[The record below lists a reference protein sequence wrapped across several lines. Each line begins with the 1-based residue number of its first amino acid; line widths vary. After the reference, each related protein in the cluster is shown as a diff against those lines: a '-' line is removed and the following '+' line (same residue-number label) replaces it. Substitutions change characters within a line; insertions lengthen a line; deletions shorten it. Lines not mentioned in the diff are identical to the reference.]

1 MFKVHKSDLRSELRS
16 AVSALAI
23 AAGAFAAAGSAN
35 ADPVLLNSSS
45 GTYSLFSSTDT
56 AIELVSGTTAYYVKN
71 NVTWAPP
78 ANTLKLG
85 AGDPAHDG
93 SNAGISTTGSCV
105 FNWDCGNAHAPTIT
119 VDSGATLTFAGRT
132 TVNQSWYFGNVELQS
147 ALVSKGD
154 LVFEFPGPTQ
164 SWGNPLVAFL
174 GTNQFLG
181 NMTLQNQAYVELGY
195 SWSKAASVFGP
206 NTNISLA
213 ANSRLDIY
221 QLESSPLV
229 MGGTISGTGTLNL
242 YTGTLVINGANT
254 GANPFAGS
262 LVVSAAQ
269 TLVVGDASHSG
280 AILGDPT
287 HATATTLALTGSTS
301 GGPILRGFGTID
313 MLVANSAAVVQPG
326 YGSSKL
332 GNLTVAAYTQDNTGT
347 LKVEVSPD
355 AVSGLHVLGNA
366 TLGGTLNVTIDAG
379 NYATQ
384 IYNIVQVDGT
394 MSGDFKSI
402 TTSSAV
408 QGAIAAVTRTDH
420 GYQVVTQVVQ
430 GKAATA
436 PIVVGHLVD
445 VNRLN
450 NAYFIGSL
458 YDRINVDSPRG
469 DQQIGRNKYVW
480 VEGFGRQSSVSRND
494 VGYHATT
501 AGFTAGAEYR
511 TESNKV
517 VGVAVSYSSG
527 DMKAK
532 GASTASMDA
541 WTVAAYGGADVQ
553 YFRLDGALFYN
564 GYSTDAERA
573 FGTPGT
579 AKTSPSGYA
588 WGGSLQVSLPLF
600 RGLVTPY
607 LRGVLSRQHLD
618 ASVETGSPLLNL
630 RYNAINGNYFVGDL
644 GFRIDPLRSHPE
656 SKTKLFFTLALEHD
670 FSALGEKVVGTFP
683 VDNGQAWS
691 SYWRGDSENT
701 GVVGIDVARQIT
713 DKLEIAGR
721 VNGRFSLFQTS
732 GELALNA
739 KYRF

>member
-1 MFKVHKSDLRSELRS
+1 MLNTKAQSIRTRLSSS
-16 AVSALAI
+16 ASALAFI
-23 AAGAFAAAGSAN
+23 CAIGAAN
-35 ADPVLLNSSS
+35 AATITLDGTNTPWNLGSDNVSDTLVVKSGSSAAVGFRW
-45 GTYSLFSSTDT
+45 GTYDAGTLLAYWPDKPNGTGT
-56 AIELVSGTTAYYVKN
+56 ANNLSADSYVSYNDPGNSVA
-71 NVTWAPP
+71 NVD
-78 ANTLKLG
+78 K
-85 AGDPAHDG
+85 
-93 SNAGISTTGSCV
+93 IQV
-105 FNWDCGNAHAPTIT
+105 E
-119 VDSGATLTFAGRT
+119 SGATLRIDNPWGWVAY
-132 TVNQSWYFGNVELQS
+132 QSMFNVS
-147 ALVSKGD
+147 GD
-154 LVFEFPGPTQ
+154 TIMTGGANF
-164 SWGNPLVAFL
+164 NIM
-174 GTNQFLG
+174 GTNSFLG
-181 NMTLQNQAYVELGY
+181 NLTIGSGAGVIVGQSWATSQFNLG
-195 SWSKAASVFGP
+195 SA
-206 NTNISLA
+206 TNLVLDSGSSLDLYLPGTFT
-213 ANSRLDIY
+213 AN
-221 QLESSPLV
+221 
-229 MGGTISGTGTLNL
+229 MGGALSGSGSLTVRTGTFM
-242 YTGTLVINGANT
+242 INGANT
-254 GANPFAGS
+254 NANPFTGTIT
-262 LVVSAAQ
+262 LGTAA
-269 TLVVGDASHSG
+269 TLVVGDATHTS
-280 AILGDPT
+280 AALGDPGNPAA
-287 HATATTLALTGSTS
+287 HTLAVTGNS
-301 GGPILRGFGTID
+301 GGAPILRGTGTIYAN
-313 MLVANSAAVVQPG
+313 VVNSAGIVQPG
-326 YGSSKL
+326 YGGSALHS
-332 GNLTVAAYTQDNTGT
+332 LTVSSYSQDNTGT
-347 LKVEVSPD
+347 LKVEVNPD
-355 AVSGLHVLGNA
+355 SVAGLHVLGNA
-366 TLGGTLNVTIDAG
+366 SLGGTLNVTVDAG

-384 IYNIVQVDGT
+384 IYDIVQVDGT
-394 MSGDFKSI
+394 MTGDFKSI

-436 PIVVGHLVD
+436 PIVVGNLVD
-445 VNRLN
+445 INRLN
-450 NAYFIGSL
+450 NTYFIGSL

-494 VGYHATT
+494 VGYHATM

-532 GASTASMDA
+532 GDSTASMDA

-564 GYSTDAERA
+564 GYSTDTERA

-588 WGGSLQVSLPLF
+588 WGGSLQVSLPMF

-721 VNGRFSLFQTS
+721 VNGRFSLYQTS